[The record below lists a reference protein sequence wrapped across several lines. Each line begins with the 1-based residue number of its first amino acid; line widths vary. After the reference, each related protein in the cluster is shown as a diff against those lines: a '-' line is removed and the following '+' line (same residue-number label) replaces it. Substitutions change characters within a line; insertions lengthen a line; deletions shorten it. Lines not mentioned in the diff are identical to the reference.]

1 MFLYMVH
8 FQPPT
13 RSPQKTRQG
22 ETKNEDK
29 EETEIVVRNKQETAS
44 RPPQSQKKSVVP
56 STVSRKVCII
66 HVCAKWPSPE
76 WFDIWLIDRVARV
89 F

>member
-1 MFLYMVH
+1 MVLSLFVLMFLYMVH
-8 FQPPT
+8 IQPPT

-29 EETEIVVRNKQETAS
+29 VETEIVVRNKQETAS

-66 HVCAKWPSPE
+66 HVCAK
-76 WFDIWLIDRVARV
+76 
-89 F
+89 

>member
-8 FQPPT
+8 IQPPT

-66 HVCAKWPSPE
+66 HVCAKRRKMKVVWH
-76 WFDIWLIDRVARV
+76 LIDW
-89 F
+89 